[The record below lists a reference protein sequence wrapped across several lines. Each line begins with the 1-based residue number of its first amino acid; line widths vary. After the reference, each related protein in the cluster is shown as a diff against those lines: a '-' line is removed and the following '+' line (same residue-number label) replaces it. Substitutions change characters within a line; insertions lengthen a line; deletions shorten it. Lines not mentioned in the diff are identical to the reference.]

1 VLYSLK
7 EQGHEIDGFGIGT
20 NLVTCQ
26 AQPALGGGM
35 LDYVFLSLLPVVFLM
50 YLVQKHNLTACAVKC
65 IVHRIFSPLVS
76 TSTIR
81 CRRLSV
87 CPAVFKLV
95 EVKGQP
101 RIKVS
106 QEPAKVTIP
115 GRKEAFRLYDSQ
127 DKPIL
132 DLLILSGSTPPVL
145 CALSLFI

>member
-1 VLYSLK
+1 
-7 EQGHEIDGFGIGT
+7 
-20 NLVTCQ
+20 
-26 AQPALGGGM
+26 
-35 LDYVFLSLLPVVFLM
+35 M
-50 YLVQKHNLTACAVKC
+50 Y
-65 IVHRIFSPLVS
+65 SPLVS
-76 TSTIR
+76 ISTNRFR
-81 CRRLSV
+81 CLSLRST
-87 CPAVFKLV
+87 VFKLV

-145 CALSLFI
+145 SVHSITDSRGYCPRCIDTF